1 MTKLHNVEMRINYVL
16 ISGLTGHTV
25 DIRRHDPTAV
35 AR

>member
-1 MTKLHNVEMRINYVL
+1 MTKSHNVEMRINYVL
-16 ISGLTGHTV
+16 ISGLA